1 MKNILKIMGI
11 SAAGLATY
19 LYVNKKDPKNFFKNL
34 STDAKESFE
43 RSKRVN
49 DSRKSLQKNV
59 QKLQQEL
66 KKSTP
71 VIEQLQKD
79 INDFQFK
86 ISPRIDMIKDRINHL
101 QK

>member
-1 MKNILKIMGI
+1 MKNILKILGV

-19 LYVNKKDPKNFFKNL
+19 MYVNKKNPSIFFKNL

-43 RSKRVN
+43 RSQKVN
-49 DSRKSLQKNV
+49 DSRKSLQQNI
-59 QKLQQEL
+59 QKLQKEL

-79 INDFQFK
+79 ISDFQFK
-86 ISPRIDMIKDRINHL
+86 INPRIDMIKDRINHL